1 MLAEENAD
9 RKSSFSLPH
18 LPRIEDAAVEAP
30 DGAGLFIWIC
40 GRVALALRGM

>member
-1 MLAEENAD
+1 MLGGENAD
-9 RKSSFSLPH
+9 RKSSVSLPH

-40 GRVALALRGM
+40 GRVAMALRSV